1 MCGFSLMP
9 LLDQFDPSRWQ
20 PRGTYDDI
28 TPYASQPFG
37 LPVQNPSWY
46 AGIQDYLGTGA
57 QQLGQAIP
65 AIQDI
70 YSQARSGDL
79 GGAAGQALGAM
90 EFATPYKGKFGGALG
105 LLGKGY
111 HRIMGQ

>member
-1 MCGFSLMP
+1 LP

-20 PRGTYDDI
+20 PRGTVDDI
-28 TPYASQPFG
+28 TQRASQPFT
-37 LPVQNPSWY
+37 LPVGPQDWWGQ
-46 AGIQDYLGTGA
+46 AQDYLSTGA
-57 QQLGQAIP
+57 GQLGQAIP

-70 YSQARSGDL
+70 YGQAKSGNLMD
-79 GGAAGQALGAM
+79 AAGQALGAM

-111 HRIMGQ
+111 HRMMGDK

>member
-1 MCGFSLMP
+1 MP

-20 PRGTYDDI
+20 PRGTYDDV
-28 TPYASQPFG
+28 TPYASQPFT
-37 LPVQNPSWY
+37 LPVSPQSWWGS
-46 AGIQDYLGTGA
+46 AQDYLGTGA

-70 YSQARSGDL
+70 YSQARSGDPF
-79 GGAAGQALGAM
+79 GAACQALGAM

-111 HRIMGQ
+111 HRMTGQ